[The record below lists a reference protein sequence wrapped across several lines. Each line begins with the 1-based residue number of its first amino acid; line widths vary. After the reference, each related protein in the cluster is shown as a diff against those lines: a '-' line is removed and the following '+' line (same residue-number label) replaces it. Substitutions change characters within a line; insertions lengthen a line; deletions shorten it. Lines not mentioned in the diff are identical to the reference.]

1 MAGANCQLLVMREE
15 IYISSNRRLCKK
27 IEVLS
32 NYESRIIL
40 FLALTPIYKTVHKIS
55 TNDRYTAL
63 G

>member
-1 MAGANCQLLVMREE
+1 MREE

-40 FLALTPIYKTVHKIS
+40 LLVLTLIYKTVYKIS